1 MSTDENSTKL
11 SLLIVED
18 DEYISL
24 ALHAVV
30 EKAFDCRT
38 LEVANDGQQ
47 AWDILQNQTFDLILS
62 DWNMPG
68 LTGQELLEKIRK
80 SDEHRKTPFLMLT
93 ARADKDSVVGAI
105 QAGANDYISK
115 PYQKDQL
122 VEKINK
128 LLSLSKQRDS
138 SIDDLA
144 MVNDSN
150 GEDSPRDI
158 VKYVLKRFKDGK
170 VELPVL
176 PHVYNSVNEVMDGDD
191 YSVNDIIKII
201 ETEPAISAA
210 LITISN
216 STFYRGTSTNKTLD
230 QAVTRIGLKATR
242 HYIFMIEGRFLF
254 KSDNKNFTDIM
265 NKLWDHSL
273 ATSIC
278 ARALSEQLKLGD
290 KDVIFSMGLLHD
302 IGKLPLV
309 NLLIELSEKRDDITE
324 DVISSVFD
332 TLHTE
337 IGAIML
343 TQWHFPEE
351 IINIVKYHHDL
362 SDKKLHTNELLIVHL
377 ANILVRTL
385 GFSLK
390 PDEGIEVEEIE
401 SAKLLNIDK
410 SSLEEVLISVKEGI
424 EGIKKQL

>member
-1 MSTDENSTKL
+1 MATDETQNKISI
-11 SLLIVED
+11 LIAED
-18 DEYISL
+18 DQHIAL
-24 ALHAVV
+24 ALHAIVK
-30 EKAFDCRT
+30 KAFDCD
-38 LEVANDGQQ
+38 LIVVENDGLQ
-47 AWDILQNQTFDLILS
+47 AWYVLQKKNFDLILS

-68 LTGQELLEKIRK
+68 LTGQELLEKVRA
-80 SDEHRKTPFLMLT
+80 SDQHKKIPFLMLT
-93 ARADKDSVVGAI
+93 ARADKQSVLSAI
-105 QAGANDYISK
+105 QTGANDYISK

-122 VEKINK
+122 IEKLSK
-128 LLSLSKQRDS
+128 LLSLSQDRDK
-138 SIDDLA
+138 SIDELSKE
-144 MVNDSN
+144 NHLN
-150 GEDSPRDI
+150 GEAGSREI
-158 VKYVLKRFKDGK
+158 IQYVLNRFKDGK

-176 PHVYNSVNEVMDGDD
+176 PHVYNSVNDVMEKAD
-191 YSVNDIIKII
+191 YSVDEVIKII

-216 STFYRGTSTNKTLD
+216 SSFYRGTAINKSLD
-230 QAVTRIGLKATR
+230 QAVTRIGLKATQ

-254 KSDNKNFTDIM
+254 KSEHKDFADTM
-265 NKLWDHSL
+265 HKLWDHSL

-278 ARALSEQLKLGD
+278 ARELSIHLHKGD

-309 NLLIELSEKRDDITE
+309 NLLIELSEQRDDITQE
-324 DVISSVFD
+324 TIYAVFD

-351 IINIVKYHHDL
+351 IINVVKYHHDL
-362 SDKKLHTNELLIVHL
+362 SDKSKHTPGLLIVHL

-390 PDEGIEVEEIE
+390 SDEGVEIEKIE
-401 SAKLLNIDK
+401 SAQLLNIDK
-410 SSLEEVLISVKEGI
+410 STLEEVLISVKENI
-424 EGIKKQL
+424 DSIKKQL